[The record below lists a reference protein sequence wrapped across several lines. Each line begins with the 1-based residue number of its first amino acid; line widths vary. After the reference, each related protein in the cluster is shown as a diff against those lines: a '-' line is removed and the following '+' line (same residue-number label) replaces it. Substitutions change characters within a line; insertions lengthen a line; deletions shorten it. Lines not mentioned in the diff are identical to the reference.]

1 MTVKKLC
8 ARDYGSQWQ
17 ARSDPCAVRGVGSG
31 GIRPTRLGQTH
42 RSDDVVNN
50 P

>member
-8 ARDYGSQWQ
+8 AREHGSQQQ
-17 ARSDPCAVRGVGSG
+17 ARSGPCAVSGVGNG
-31 GIRPTRLGQTH
+31 GIRPTRVGQTH
-42 RSDDVVNN
+42 RSDGVVNN